1 MRRWRSSRLAQQI
14 ATPGALVTSRAAAAK
29 DCQHARSQRGTLT
42 PARPQLIGAFSPPLA
57 FPQCRALLEPVVN
70 LDQPVRE
77 LGQELVELSLLA
89 CRVVFHIP
97 PPVSY
102 V

>member
-14 ATPGALVTSRAAAAK
+14 VTPGALVTSRAAE
-29 DCQHARSQRGTLT
+29 DRQDARTQRGTLT

-57 FPQCRALLEPVVN
+57 FPQCRALLEPVIN

-77 LGQELVELSLLA
+77 LGQELVELSLLV
-89 CRVVFHIP
+89 CRVVFHFP